1 MQSAVTERQ
10 TIRSCKQPE
19 ATRIAE
25 SERLDRWWP
34 PGHDAHGWRTS
45 ACLRSSWIRPLS
57 FDLLGWLSI
66 SSGWPVVLSSL
77 KALLESGEALLLQA

>member
-1 MQSAVTERQ
+1 MAHFCVLEV
-10 TIRSCKQPE
+10 I
-19 ATRIAE
+19 
-25 SERLDRWWP
+25 LD
-34 PGHDAHGWRTS
+34 
-45 ACLRSSWIRPLS
+45 SSLS